1 MGQLAN
7 RISDNLTE
15 RTPVI
20 LQSEAA
26 ECGLVCLL
34 MLAGHHGYHLDTTSA
49 RQRFALSINGMTL
62 ADIISVSRQ
71 IGLSTRAVTLDTDE
85 LSKLR
90 LPCILHWDHNHF
102 VVLTE
107 VGKRGIVI
115 HDPARGKRA
124 VLDTE
129 VQKKFT
135 GVALE
140 AWPDAE
146 FRKKDE
152 RVGISVFDLLKR
164 TAGIWRATAQ
174 LLAVSLLLEII
185 GLAIPIGFQIVLD
198 EVIVAADRDL
208 LLTVTLG
215 LAGLLILHTVI
226 GFIRSW
232 STLVLS
238 SSLTLQWKAGL
249 FDRLME
255 LPLGFFEK
263 RHVGDIVSRFGSM
276 DQIQETLTAPALMAI
291 IDGIMAVTL
300 LAMMG
305 LYGGWLVF
313 IVIAAVVLYTLLRL
327 GTFGLYRTRSEEAI
341 LHAAQENSHFM
352 ESVRGMSSVK
362 ALGLEERRRSSW
374 LNHLV
379 ARITA
384 DVRVRKLD
392 IIFST
397 ASSSLLG
404 ADRILLIYFGALAIM
419 TNNMSVGMLIAFLA
433 YRDQFTNRIGGLVD
447 AVMVVRML
455 SLHGERIS
463 DIALSAPEHNT
474 TRRLPTATVSAS
486 SRNKPASLQLKN
498 ISFRYADNEDFI
510 LRDVTLDVRSGEC
523 IGITGPSGTGKST
536 LLKIAA
542 GLNKPSHGEVLC
554 DGVSVATIGLDAYRR
569 QIACVMQNDRLFTG
583 SIAENIASFADRID
597 MARVEECARIAA
609 IHDEIHAFP
618 MGYETFVGD
627 MGSSLSGGQIQRI
640 IIARALY
647 RAPRILIMDEAT
659 SHLDSANEARINDA
673 IRALEITRIIVAHRE
688 SSLNVA
694 DRVIRLGGTK
704 ERQAEL
710 HPTTFG
716 SEG

>member
-102 VVLTE
+102 VVLTG

-124 VLDTE
+124 VLDAE

-164 TAGIWRATAQ
+164 TAGIWRASAQ

-226 GFIRSW
+226 AFIRSW

-255 LPLGFFEK
+255 LPLSFFEK
-263 RHVGDIVSRFGSM
+263 R
-276 DQIQETLTAPALMAI
+276 
-291 IDGIMAVTL
+291 
-300 LAMMG
+300 
-305 LYGGWLVF
+305 
-313 IVIAAVVLYTLLRL
+313 
-327 GTFGLYRTRSEEAI
+327 
-341 LHAAQENSHFM
+341 
-352 ESVRGMSSVK
+352 
-362 ALGLEERRRSSW
+362 
-374 LNHLV
+374 
-379 ARITA
+379 
-384 DVRVRKLD
+384 
-392 IIFST
+392 
-397 ASSSLLG
+397 
-404 ADRILLIYFGALAIM
+404 
-419 TNNMSVGMLIAFLA
+419 
-433 YRDQFTNRIGGLVD
+433 
-447 AVMVVRML
+447 
-455 SLHGERIS
+455 
-463 DIALSAPEHNT
+463 
-474 TRRLPTATVSAS
+474 
-486 SRNKPASLQLKN
+486 
-498 ISFRYADNEDFI
+498 
-510 LRDVTLDVRSGEC
+510 
-523 IGITGPSGTGKST
+523 
-536 LLKIAA
+536 
-542 GLNKPSHGEVLC
+542 
-554 DGVSVATIGLDAYRR
+554 
-569 QIACVMQNDRLFTG
+569 
-583 SIAENIASFADRID
+583 
-597 MARVEECARIAA
+597 
-609 IHDEIHAFP
+609 
-618 MGYETFVGD
+618 
-627 MGSSLSGGQIQRI
+627 
-640 IIARALY
+640 
-647 RAPRILIMDEAT
+647 
-659 SHLDSANEARINDA
+659 
-673 IRALEITRIIVAHRE
+673 
-688 SSLNVA
+688 
-694 DRVIRLGGTK
+694 
-704 ERQAEL
+704 
-710 HPTTFG
+710 
-716 SEG
+716 

>member
-1 MGQLAN
+1 MGQLAT

-26 ECGLVCLL
+26 ECGLVCIL

-62 ADIISVSRQ
+62 SDIMSVSRQ
-71 IGLSTRAVTLDTDE
+71 IGLSTRAVTLDIEE
-85 LSKLR
+85 LSQLR

-102 VVLTE
+102 VVLTQ

-115 HDPARGKRA
+115 HDPGRGKRA
-124 VLDTE
+124 VLDAE
-129 VQKKFT
+129 VRKKFT

-140 AWPDAE
+140 AWPDAQ
-146 FRKKDE
+146 FKKKDE
-152 RVGISVFDLLKR
+152 RIGISVFDLLKR
-164 TAGIWRATAQ
+164 TAGIGRAAGQ
-174 LLAVSLLLEII
+174 LLAVSMLLELI

-215 LAGLLILHTVI
+215 LAGLLILHTII
-226 GFIRSW
+226 GFIRAW

-263 RHVGDIVSRFGSM
+263 RHVGDIVSRFGSI
-276 DQIQETLTAPALMAI
+276 DQIQETLTARALMAI
-291 IDGIMAVTL
+291 IDGVMAVTL
-300 LAMMG
+300 LVMMA

-313 IVIAAVVLYTLLRL
+313 IVIAAVVVYTLLRL
-327 GTFGLYRTRSEEAI
+327 GTFGLYRARSEEAI

-374 LNHLV
+374 LNLLV

-419 TNNMSVGMLIAFLA
+419 SNNMSVGMLIAFLA
-433 YRDQFTNRIGGLVD
+433 YRDQFTSRIGGLVD
-447 AVMVVRML
+447 AIMVVRML

-463 DIALSAPEHNT
+463 DIALSASEDIQSRPA
-474 TRRLPTATVSAS
+474 PTATGLV
-486 SRNKPASLQLKN
+486 RPDNKRASLSLKS

-510 LRDVTLDVRSGEC
+510 LTNVSLDVLAGEC
-523 IGITGPSGTGKST
+523 VGITGPSGTGKST

-554 DGVSVATIGLDAYRR
+554 DGIPIGDMGLNNYRR

-583 SIAENIASFADRID
+583 SIAENIAGFDDMID
-597 MARVEECARIAA
+597 MGKVEECARLAA
-609 IHDEIHAFP
+609 IRDEITAFP

-659 SHLDSANEARINDA
+659 SHLDSENEAWINNS
-673 IRALEITRIIVAHRE
+673 IRALDITRIIVAHRE

-694 DRVIRLGGTK
+694 DRVIRLCSNKDGHAGHSSV
-704 ERQAEL
+704 L
-710 HPTTFG
+710 
-716 SEG
+716 S